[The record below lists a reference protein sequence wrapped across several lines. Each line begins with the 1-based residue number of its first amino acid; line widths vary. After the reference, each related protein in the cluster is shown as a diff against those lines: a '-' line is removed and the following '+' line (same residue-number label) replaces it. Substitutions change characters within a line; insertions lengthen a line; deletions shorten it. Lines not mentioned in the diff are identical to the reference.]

1 MLLSKI
7 VEVTCSSSNMKY
19 YKSKGYNVKYREK
32 IEVKIEDLKLGSN
45 IKVKVECDKC
55 HKIKMLSYFKY
66 NKNISKYNIY
76 TCSSK
81 CAQIKN
87 IKTNNIKYGVNNP
100 LQNKEIYKKMEET
113 NLIRYGKKNVFE
125 NEEIKKKIVKTTFE
139 NYGVEH
145 YLQSNENLEQ
155 MCENNVKKF
164 GYKYVTQVPKFK
176 EKIKKT
182 NNEKYGTNCPM
193 QNKKIRKKAD
203 KTVKEKYGVDNI
215 SQLPEIKKE
224 NAKKL
229 FLVNQ
234 QMYKDKY
241 NLNVISYDIKK
252 HTYIIHCDECEND
265 YKIHTSLLS
274 NRLFKNKTVCTKCNP
289 YSTFN
294 SDFEG
299 KLTKFIKENYNGKIK
314 KDRTILS
321 GQELDVYLPDLNLA
335 FEFNGLYWHSDIN
348 KENNYHKN
356 KTDLCEQHNVR
367 LIHIF
372 EDEWNNKT
380 DIVKSFIL
388 SLLGKYK
395 TEINGY
401 LCDIKLVDD
410 NSAELF
416 IKNNYIKKYIKSDI
430 NIGLYENNILV
441 SLMSFKKLKDKYELT
456 MFCNKN
462 NYNVINSEK
471 VLFNY
476 FTNNYK
482 FNSIVTYV
490 DRCYYN
496 GDIYNKLGF
505 NIVEITKPNFYY
517 VMFDNKHND
526 KYTKKELIKEGF
538 DVNDEKISKIY
549 DSGLIKYIYK

>member
-1 MLLSKI
+1 MLVDKTVI
-7 VEVTCSSSNMKY
+7 IKCNGHMSNY
-19 YKSKGYNVKYREK
+19 YKSKGYDAEYNK
-32 IEVKIEDLKLGSN
+32 IIEINIDDLPRGSSV
-45 IKVKVECDKC
+45 KVKVKCDICGKE
-55 HKIKMLSYFKY
+55 KMLTYEKY
-66 NKNISKYNIY
+66 MKNISKYNIY
-76 TCSSK
+76 TCSTK

-87 IKTNNIKYGVNNP
+87 IKTNNIRYGVDNP
-100 LQNKEIYKKMEET
+100 LQNKEIHAKVDNT

-125 NEEIKKKIVKTTFE
+125 NDEIKKK
-139 NYGVEH
+139 
-145 YLQSNENLEQ
+145 
-155 MCENNVKKF
+155 CENTMIKKHGVKHAMKSEELREKACETNQKRY
-164 GYKYVTQVPKFK
+164 GKRHVSQVPEFK
-176 EKIKKT
+176 QKMEETNLRIYGKKS
-182 NNEKYGTNCPM
+182 PM
-193 QNKKIRKKAD
+193 QNKKIRKKTN
-203 KTVKEKYGVDNI
+203 KTIKNKYNVDNI
-215 SQLPEIKKE
+215 SQLPEIKRE

-388 SLLGKYK
+388 SLLVYPVILNLFPFFIYCNIINLGSSNSIDTYLYK
-395 TEINGY
+395 TTNGGNNWEMKNVQMEDEEMKGD
-401 LCDIKLVDD
+401 LDKG
-410 NSAELF
+410 ELQ
-416 IKNNYIKKYIKSDI
+416 NLIKKL
-430 NIGLYENNILV
+430 N
-441 SLMSFKKLKDKYELT
+441 LK
-456 MFCNKN
+456 
-462 NYNVINSEK
+462 
-471 VLFNY
+471 
-476 FTNNYK
+476 
-482 FNSIVTYV
+482 IV
-490 DRCYYN
+490 
-496 GDIYNKLGF
+496 K
-505 NIVEITKPNFYY
+505 
-517 VMFDNKHND
+517 
-526 KYTKKELIKEGF
+526 
-538 DVNDEKISKIY
+538 
-549 DSGLIKYIYK
+549 